1 MESNEQHLIQVLKV
15 LESEGTLQN
24 SILIGSWCLLFYKY
38 LFENFEPTIRT
49 TDIDFLIPN
58 PKAIKEKNG
67 LVKSLK
73 EINYDLVHDILTNK
87 SIFISPDGF

>member
-1 MESNEQHLIQVLKV
+1 MESNEQHLIEILKV

-38 LFENFEPTIRT
+38 VFENFEPTIRT

-58 PKAIKEKNG
+58 PKAIKKM
-67 LVKSLK
+67 V
-73 EINYDLVHDILTNK
+73 
-87 SIFISPDGF
+87 